1 MKTTVEL
8 EELITRATD
17 SMWGP
22 ELSAL
27 LETALALAVEQGD
40 ESGEYRVRLVMAN
53 NAQMTGDTDMLLTNF
68 AWCLAQ
74 HDDDPLTFP
83 MEPDEGSDLMWQFK
97 WMVGVL
103 GADPRFTTEQISA
116 VLADMDDHFRKAN
129 LGLSGVAMARFES
142 AFHNGHLEQARAA
155 YSAVISTERDNY
167 SHCDA
172 CVRSVAMD
180 YHFSIGEQAAGARAF
195 TEIMEGGFSC
205 GEEPEHAISVALL
218 PLLRAGETDGLASLH
233 RRSYREARGNA
244 DNVGIIANH
253 VAFCALTGNEARGVA
268 LAERHLAWLA
278 HDPLSHRKHLNFL
291 TALGLLL
298 EKVVAGGHG
307 EVPIRGSEHAA
318 LTPFFGQH
326 SEVLSAAELAPLC
339 WQAADALAADFD
351 ARNGNDWH
359 AQQVDA
365 RKDLVTAT
373 YPLSLGAETFG
384 SPEPRPVAEP
394 RSNEQWRVRAMDL
407 CAAGLY
413 DAALAAYASGV
424 RGTENPREL
433 AALHRSAITI
443 HGQIPGEK
451 SQELLRECVALRAAA
466 LRDAGDEELAS
477 LAERADALLTGPDNS
492 DSNDEKLAVINAE
505 LLVLAE
511 HPEALCLL
519 TAELAHIL
527 IGLGQLEDARTAL
540 VALEHAIDDW
550 AASAQAGPAAAGVAA
565 GVAST
570 AAHPSEETIAR
581 ASSQYASLM
590 LHLAV
595 EGGDVDEMN
604 VWVNK
609 SLEHET
615 SVVRRAS
622 ALGLR
627 ARLAAQRGELTS
639 ALADAEESTELLVG
653 LGARESVAQST
664 QLTAAILQD
673 LGRTD
678 ELRSRLRFGI
688 KQAQL
693 AESPYVLG
701 LAYSLAKNLVDH
713 GSDEE
718 AIEVLDETLNNS
730 GIEIG
735 DHDRGELY
743 DLLGTSLRSA
753 GEPGGALNAWT
764 LGLECFEANGE
775 ADRVAQLH
783 MAMSSTYQEAG
794 HFEAAA
800 EEAQSAV
807 DVLSAALAGES
818 KNDEQPSVDYPALI
832 AAYMQLA
839 EMLSTGGAD
848 GATESI
854 DTATALA
861 ISAKS
866 EVLTA
871 EIQLVRARHLF
882 RAGEVDAAVAQ
893 ALQAS
898 SALELLDDA
907 RQQSVLA
914 LLQAA
919 HMLDNAKRHDDAVAI
934 YHAVLGALEG
944 DRQGQEIVRHQ
955 LADCLEAAGR
965 SAEAASVRAE
975 AEEDRQ
981 HG

>member
-1 MKTTVEL
+1 MKTTAEL
-8 EELITRATD
+8 EELISRATE
-17 SMWGP
+17 SVWGP
-22 ELSAL
+22 ELSGL
-27 LETALALAVEQGD
+27 LETALALAVERGD

-53 NAQMTGDTDMLLTNF
+53 NAQMMGDTDRLLTNF
-68 AWCLAQ
+68 AWCLAK

-83 MEPDEGSDLMWQFK
+83 IEPDDGSDLMWQFK

-103 GADPRFTTEQISA
+103 GADPRFSTEQISA

-155 YSAVISTERDNY
+155 FSALTSTERDNY

-172 CVRSVAMD
+172 CVRSVAME
-180 YHFSIGEQAAGARAF
+180 YHFSIGEQVAGARAF

-218 PLLRAGETDGLASLH
+218 PLLRAGDTDGLASLH

-244 DNVGIIANH
+244 DNVGIVANH
-253 VAFCALTGNEARGVA
+253 VAFCALTGNEARGVT

-291 TALGLLL
+291 SALGLLL

-307 EVPIRGSEHAA
+307 EIPIRGTEHTA
-318 LTPFFGQH
+318 LIPFFGQR

-339 WQAADALAADFD
+339 WQAAEALAADFD

-359 AQQVDA
+359 ARQIAA
-365 RKDLVTAT
+365 RKDMVTET
-373 YPLSLGAETFG
+373 YPLSLGDETFG

-394 RSNEQWRVRAMDL
+394 RSTEQWRVRAMDL

-433 AALHRSAITI
+433 AALHRSAISI
-443 HGQIPGEK
+443 HGQLPGQK
-451 SQELLRECVALRAAA
+451 HQDLLLECVALRAAA
-466 LRDAGDEELAS
+466 LRAAGDPELAS
-477 LAERADALLTGPDNS
+477 LTERADALLTGPDKS
-492 DSNDEKLAVINAE
+492 ESNDEKLAVINSE
-505 LLVLAE
+505 LLALAE

-527 IGLGQLEDARTAL
+527 VGLGKLEEARTAL
-540 VALEHAIDDW
+540 VSLEQAIDDW
-550 AASAQAGPAAAGVAA
+550 AASAHAGPVAA
-565 GVAST
+565 GVTSP
-570 AAHPSEETIAR
+570 AAHPSDETIVRAR
-581 ASSQYASLM
+581 SQYASLM
-590 LHLAV
+590 LHVAV
-595 EGGDVDEMN
+595 EGADVDEMN
-604 VWVNK
+604 VWVGK

-627 ARLAAQRGELTS
+627 ARLAAQRGELAS
-639 ALADAEESTELLVG
+639 ALADAEESTELLAG

-688 KQAQL
+688 QQAKL

-730 GIEIG
+730 GVDIG

-743 DLLGTSLRSA
+743 DLLGTSLRST

-764 LGLECFEANGE
+764 LGLDCFEANGE

-818 KNDEQPSVDYPALI
+818 KNNEQPEVDHPALI

-839 EMLSTGGAD
+839 EMLSTGGAE
-848 GATESI
+848 GATEAI

-866 EVLTA
+866 DVQTA

-882 RAGEVDAAVAQ
+882 RTGEVDAAVAQ

-907 RQQSVLA
+907 QQQSLLA